1 LDGLNGRVDMTENVI
16 VEFEGRLIEFSKS
29 EQWRRKTEKK
39 IFATRT
45 KKANICVESQKMR
58 KEVGLRKY
66 MKKYFEEMTRN
77 IPYLA
82 RNKCADSRS
91 QVNTK

>member
-45 KKANICVESQKMR
+45 KKANICVES
-58 KEVGLRKY
+58 
-66 MKKYFEEMTRN
+66 
-77 IPYLA
+77 
-82 RNKCADSRS
+82 
-91 QVNTK
+91 

>member
-39 IFATRT
+39 SLRQEQ
-45 KKANICVESQKMR
+45 KKLTFVLSPR
-58 KEVGLRKY
+58 K
-66 MKKYFEEMTRN
+66 
-77 IPYLA
+77 
-82 RNKCADSRS
+82 
-91 QVNTK
+91 